1 MANSVDDVHVKYV
14 LNNKEAT
21 ESEQE
26 KVKSIFFETV
36 KKNNLDS
43 NAFKLKVG
51 DINDGPDW

>member
-1 MANSVDDVHVKYV
+1 MANSVDVVQVKYI
-14 LNNKEAT
+14 LTNKDAT

-26 KVKSIFFETV
+26 KVISIFFEIV

-51 DINDGPDW
+51 DNDDGPDW